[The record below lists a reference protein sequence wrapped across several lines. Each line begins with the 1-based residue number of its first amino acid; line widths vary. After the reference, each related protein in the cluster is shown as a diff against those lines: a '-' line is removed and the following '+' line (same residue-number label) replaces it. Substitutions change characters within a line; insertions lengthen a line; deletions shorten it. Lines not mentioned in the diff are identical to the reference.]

1 MSDSIMT
8 ILKVEVSIGI
18 NAILYFLKKFPVL
31 KTWLR
36 NVSYTF
42 LGLKRFIGYVS
53 ILYTLI
59 FGTIKSLLFFVIF
72 IFLPGLIPTEGIS
85 RAPLTL
91 VLFLYFAARLLQSDL
106 LEMNN
111 QKFVMVKE
119 LRMNPGQ
126 YARAFLVKKEGFRF
140 VSRSA
145 VLMVFSGIFG
155 ITPIEALTVSILA
168 AMTGVAAEAL
178 HLSIFRRTGKTIADH
193 NALLVVLY
201 LLVPGIGYLL
211 FFFLPGFQPGTLLLH
226 PLSWLLFMGLG
237 LASTRYLFQ
246 YPHYGEAMNRA
257 TNFLKLTELGKLRK
271 DAKFADVRIKAKD
284 FDASELTSDA
294 HKEKEGYAYLNALFF
309 DRHKRIIRKP
319 VLIKSALVSA
329 VFVIFLLASLV
340 LNPDLLLTVSNGILG
355 NFTIFIFLMYM
366 LCNSNRE
373 TKAMFYNCDLSMLK
387 YGFYRKPGALLKMF
401 ALRTKR
407 IVLGNMV
414 PTLLLVAGLLLV
426 TTLSGQ
432 RNYMEILPVLV
443 MIVSL
448 SVFFSVHFIFM
459 YYVFQ
464 PYTSTMD
471 VKNPFFNII
480 NGLVYFLSYMSM
492 QIDEP
497 AARFVWYIVIF
508 ALLYVAFAVTL
519 VYRIAPKTFRVK

>member
-8 ILKVEVSIGI
+8 ILKVEASIGI
-18 NAILYFLKKFPVL
+18 NAILYFLKKFPLL

-53 ILYTLI
+53 VLFFLIYGTL
-59 FGTIKSLLFFVIF
+59 KSLLFFVIF
-72 IFLPGLIPTEGIS
+72 VFLPGLLPAENMS
-85 RAPLTL
+85 RDSMTL
-91 VLFLYFAARLLQSDL
+91 VFFLYFAARLLQSDL
-106 LEMNN
+106 LELNN

-145 VLMVFSGIFG
+145 VLMVFSGILG
-155 ITPIEALTVSILA
+155 ISPIQALTVSIFAVMTGLA
-168 AMTGVAAEAL
+168 AETL
-178 HLSIFRRTGKTIADH
+178 HLIVFRRTGKTMADH
-193 NALLVVLY
+193 NVLLVLLY
-201 LLVPGIGYLL
+201 ILIPGIGYLL
-211 FFFLPGFQPGTLLLH
+211 FFFLPGFHPGTLILH
-226 PLSWLLFMGLG
+226 PLAWLFFIGLG
-237 LASTRYLFQ
+237 IAAARYLFQ

-284 FDASELTSDA
+284 FDASELTPDA

-319 VLIKSALVSA
+319 VLIKSALVSG
-329 VFVIFLLASLV
+329 VFIIFLVVSL
-340 LNPDLLLTVSNGILG
+340 LISPDLLLTVSNGILG

-401 ALRTKR
+401 ALRTRR

-414 PTLLLVAGLLLV
+414 PTLLLVGGLLLV

-432 RNYMEILPVLV
+432 RNYMEILPVLA
-443 MIVSL
+443 MIISL

-459 YYVFQ
+459 YYIFQ

-497 AARFVWYIVIF
+497 AARFVWYIVVF
-508 ALLYVAFAVTL
+508 ALLYVAMAVTL
-519 VYRIAPKTFRVK
+519 VYRMAPKTFRVK